1 MPTPCHI
8 RKMAARAKN
17 RVDLECPDCGKT
29 GILSVSEDD
38 SLFVRDP
45 RFSVDGITE
54 GFTVSKKGQHLAET
68 QVVCNDCKVAV
79 LWP

>member
-1 MPTPCHI
+1 
-8 RKMAARAKN
+8 MAARNKN
-17 RVDLECPDCGKT
+17 SVDLECPDCGKIGT
-29 GILSVSEDD
+29 LSVSEDD
-38 SLFVRDP
+38 GPHMSEL

-54 GFTVSKKGQHLAET
+54 GFTVSEKGQHLAET